1 MNTVFKPVHCY
12 DFSFGILVNG
22 EKIMELNIGQK
33 VAYPNQGVC
42 LVEGIQKKIIGNNS
56 MNFYSLRVLNDN
68 SIIFVPTANA
78 ETVGIRPII
87 CESEFKR
94 LMTILGKDFDE
105 VSNDW
110 KLRSREYTEKL
121 QTGNVF
127 EAADVLKK
135 LTFLSHEKKL
145 SFREQTLL
153 EKAKFLLVSEIA
165 NASLAEEEEIAV
177 KIDKL
182 IAAACEKHLVSQPRV
197 LVATIH

>member
-1 MNTVFKPVHCY
+1 
-12 DFSFGILVNG
+12 
-22 EKIMELNIGQK
+22 MELNIGQK

-56 MNFYSLRVLNDN
+56 MSFYSLRILSDN
-68 SIIFVPTANA
+68 SIIFVPTTN
-78 ETVGIRPII
+78 TDRLGIRPII
-87 CESEFKR
+87 CWSQYKR
-94 LMTILGKDFDE
+94 LMNDLGTDFED

-110 KLRSREYTEKL
+110 KIRSRQYNEKL
-121 QTGNVF
+121 QTGDVF

-153 EKAKFLLVSEIA
+153 DKAKFLIVSEIS
-165 NASLAEEEEIAV
+165 NASLADEEKIST

-182 IAAACEKHLVSQPRV
+182 VAAACEKHLATQPRV
-197 LVATIH
+197 VTAAVH